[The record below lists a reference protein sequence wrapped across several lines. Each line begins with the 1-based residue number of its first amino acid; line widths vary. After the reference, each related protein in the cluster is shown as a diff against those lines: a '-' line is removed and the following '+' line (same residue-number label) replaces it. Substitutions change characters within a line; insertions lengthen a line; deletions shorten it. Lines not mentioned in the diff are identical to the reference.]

1 MSDADRVLSVRRRPG
16 FFIVE
21 NAAVSII
28 TEIGRTAFCLY
39 CVLLRYAN
47 QQGECFPTVK
57 RLASDIGCSVRT
69 VQYELRK
76 LEEAGYL
83 KVTEVIDAPS
93 IYHVHDPSERE
104 RQSSAANDN
113 NNSCMSEIAPPG
125 ANDCTPVVQ
134 PIAPPTVTSPS
145 SPLLS
150 PLPSPSVP
158 SPAPPSLTPPSYP
171 PIIPPP
177 SPPMRFEQDPTNIPP
192 PSPPRWGGVGG
203 AREICANEPALTAL
217 DGFDRFWQAYPRKV
231 GKLAALKIWQRL
243 SPTEHTIEIMLTALQ
258 WQKETEQ
265 WKKDN
270 GQFIPHPS
278 TWLNQGRWLDEQ
290 PRRKTFREAV
300 DEIAARLVAK
310 GLCSE

>member
-1 MSDADRVLSVRRRPG
+1 MTTDRIEVRRPSK
-16 FFIVE
+16 FFMVE
-21 NAAVSII
+21 NAALSII

-39 CVLLRYAN
+39 CALLRYAN

-83 KVTEVIDAPS
+83 RVTEVIDAPS

-113 NNSCMSEIAPPG
+113 NNNSGMSEIAPPG
-125 ANDCTPVVQ
+125 ANDCTPLVQ

-145 SPLLS
+145 STLLS
-150 PLPSPSVP
+150 PLSSPSVP

-177 SPPMRFEQDPTNIPP
+177 SPPMRNEPDPRNSPP
-192 PSPPRWGGVGG
+192 PSPPPPGGEGGGPFPGPGSFRIGGGGGGGVGG
-203 AREICANEPALTAL
+203 
-217 DGFDRFWQAYPRKV
+217 G
-231 GKLAALKIWQRL
+231 G
-243 SPTEHTIEIMLTALQ
+243 
-258 WQKETEQ
+258 
-265 WKKDN
+265 
-270 GQFIPHPS
+270 G
-278 TWLNQGRWLDEQ
+278 
-290 PRRKTFREAV
+290 
-300 DEIAARLVAK
+300 
-310 GLCSE
+310 